1 MAVEQVRPDQ
11 RPEKWF
17 GSRRK
22 ILTSAQGLRFFPK
35 PPAALLILLF
45 QSHAMSEMRGCLS
58 LDTHRGKHALNAEG
72 AEHAQ
77 PLPGAERNLGRG
89 PLAAR
94 TATIAPSHAGQH
106 RALIEKPQPSRR
118 HPANPGGIIRLPGRT
133 RLHNVVALL
142 LSRLDA
148 ALLSRPVQPPQR
160 PTDGPG
166 IDPHAGLS

>member
-58 LDTHRGKHALNAEG
+58 TRRENSRIVPDGEPKAYPAK
-72 AEHAQ
+72 
-77 PLPGAERNLGRG
+77 PPGSW
-89 PLAAR
+89 PF
-94 TATIAPSHAGQH
+94 
-106 RALIEKPQPSRR
+106 
-118 HPANPGGIIRLPGRT
+118 
-133 RLHNVVALL
+133 
-142 LSRLDA
+142 
-148 ALLSRPVQPPQR
+148 SRPQFRQR
-160 PTDGPG
+160 EFVGGKTGAAIGTGDKHSLGAAETP
-166 IDPHAGLS
+166 S